1 MVNQSA
7 ADHDDNMGSV
17 INCINNS
24 GRFVQSAVPEF
35 DDVNLGNEAKAE
47 ARDVGCDH
55 AVQSAVPESDGPKLG
70 NEASS
75 EALDVRRDKTKAGQS
90 AGLSGTMEVERRSYA
105 VDQAAG
111 IQSRPRSPTPAATG
125 LDADSAAL
133 RVPESPMCGT
143 PDPYEEMNMDS
154 VTQCVGALREAAA
167 VNAPECWGPELGAA
181 SASNHRATPASGE
194 RWADLSDECGE
205 AGWTG
210 RSASRTEPSSVE
222 AATFREAYGPVDS
235 TSAVRI
241 IADVWADLVCNDED
255 AKSQQLLKTAMEHP
269 GVDKET
275 LREALLDTVR
285 QMVEE
290 VRVEPSPMTTAGK
303 EVLSDPAPKLASKKG
318 KTRLK

>member
-1 MVNQSA
+1 M
-7 ADHDDNMGSV
+7 
-17 INCINNS
+17 
-24 GRFVQSAVPEF
+24 
-35 DDVNLGNEAKAE
+35 
-47 ARDVGCDH
+47 
-55 AVQSAVPESDGPKLG
+55 QSAVPESDGPKLG
-70 NEASS
+70 NEAGS
-75 EALDVRRDKTKAGQS
+75 EALGVRRDKTKASQS

-143 PDPYEEMNMDS
+143 PDPS
-154 VTQCVGALREAAA
+154 QCVGALREAAA
-167 VNAPECWGPELGAA
+167 VNAPECRGPELGAA

-275 LREALLDTVR
+275 LREALLDTVK

>member
-1 MVNQSA
+1 MTAGKLQEHQA
-7 ADHDDNMGSV
+7 IA
-17 INCINNS
+17 
-24 GRFVQSAVPEF
+24 EF
-35 DDVNLGNEAKAE
+35 DGL
-47 ARDVGCDH
+47 
-55 AVQSAVPESDGPKLG
+55 KLG
-70 NEASS
+70 NEVGS
-75 EALDVRRDKTKAGQS
+75 EANDVRRDKTKFDQS
-90 AGLSGTMEVERRSYA
+90 TGLSGTMEIERLSHA
-105 VDQAAG
+105 ADQAAG
-111 IQSRPRSPTPAATG
+111 IQTRPRSPTPAATG

-133 RVPESPMCGT
+133 RVPESSMCGT

-167 VNAPECWGPELGAA
+167 VNVPECRGPELGAA
-181 SASNHRATPASGE
+181 SAPNHRATPASGE

-222 AATFREAYGPVDS
+222 AATFREACGPVDS

-241 IADVWADLVCNDED
+241 IADVWADLVRNDED

-275 LREALLDTVR
+275 LQEALLDTVR

-318 KTRLK
+318 KPAQVRRSPNREQAGTRRRRPRRRRTRVAEARLWCR